1 MSSGAVFNG
10 AKAIRGGVP
19 VVFPQFGQPN
29 KALPSHGFART
40 SEWRLQE
47 CEDSSSSD
55 EACAVF
61 TLSDT
66 EDTLKVWPHS
76 FQLRYTIDAAVASP
90 QCS

>member
-10 AKAIRGGVP
+10 ANAIRGGVP

-47 CEDSSSSD
+47 CEDSSSSSD
-55 EACAVF
+55 EACAVL

-66 EDTLKVWPHS
+66 EDTLKAWPHS
-76 FQLRYTIDAAVASP
+76 FQLRYTQDALAYN
-90 QCS
+90 CS